1 MQRVHY
7 HAAMTARIRTLF
19 AVLCLA
25 LAGPV
30 VAQTDEAPP
39 PTTENA
45 ADAQLATPEATM
57 FTFLGAMER
66 YAEASDDAALDK
78 ALRCFEFLP
87 GTERVYKTEDAI
99 KMLQILN
106 RISRVETSDFLTF
119 FGDPDADRFVYFPQ
133 DRIPEHRKVS
143 RLTDGEIVFEKNE
156 TGEWRFN
163 NETIAGLNA
172 FYRDIESLP
181 ADFGS
186 TDAPVTASMVLRS
199 AVPVELRRAP
209 FLDIE
214 IWQWLAILVVI
225 FLGFA
230 LDFTVR
236 AILRGVWHRM
246 NARRSVEE
254 DQQITRKAVRPFGLL
269 AAGALWYWSLHLL
282 GLPTLALLVLLVAVR
297 IIVMIASVWAAFRL
311 VDLIGSFLTQQAGKT
326 DTKLDDLLI
335 PLLRKTAKVFVAAF
349 GLVYIAESFDIE
361 VLPLLTGLGIG
372 GLAVAF
378 AAKDTIENFFGSISV
393 IVDQPFE
400 VGDWIKTG
408 DTEGT
413 VEHLGLRS
421 TRVRTFYNS
430 LVTVPN
436 ATLVRATVDNYGRR
450 RFRRFS
456 THIGITY
463 DTPPETIEAFCEGIR
478 EIVRLHP
485 YTRKDSFHVW
495 LNKWGPSSLDILVY
509 IFHECPDWGT
519 ELRER
524 QRFMLDVMRLA
535 EKLGVSFAFPTQT
548 IEFKNTDLA
557 EPDAPLPTPQRDTEM
572 SARRSGIEAARALTG
587 AQPWRD
593 EAPPPVVFSGSD
605 VHDQR
610 GSAGDGEG

>member
-1 MQRVHY
+1 MKHRLALVLLCSF
-7 HAAMTARIRTLF
+7 ITLF
-19 AVLCLA
+19 APRSLLA
-25 LAGPV
+25 QDATPSESTPSK
-30 VAQTDEAPP
+30 ADTTQPDERL
-39 PTTENA
+39 E
-45 ADAQLATPEATM
+45 TPEAAM
-57 FTFLGAMER
+57 FTYLDAMGR
-66 YAEASDDAALDK
+66 FAEEKDEAALDE
-78 ALRCFEFLP
+78 ALLCFNFAGVPDRALQ
-87 GTERVYKTEDAI
+87 RDFAI
-99 KMLQILN
+99 KMLQVLN
-106 RISRVETSDFLTF
+106 RISLVESSDFLTYF
-119 FGDPDADRFVYFPQ
+119 TNPDKTRFVYFPQ
-133 DRIPEHRKVS
+133 QRIPEHRRVDK
-143 RLTDGEIVFEKNE
+143 LTDHEIAFEANAR
-156 TGEWRFN
+156 GEWRFSD
-163 NETIAGLNA
+163 ETVAQLNA
-172 FYRDIESLP
+172 LYRDVESLP
-181 ADFGS
+181 ADFGAA
-186 TDAPVTASMVLRS
+186 DAPLTPSMVLRS
-199 AVPVELRRAP
+199 WFPAEMRKAPV
-209 FLDIE
+209 LDIE
-214 IWQWLAILVVI
+214 IWQWVAIAVVI
-225 FLGFA
+225 FVGFL
-230 LDFTVR
+230 LDLVVR
-236 AILRGVWHRM
+236 ALLRGVWHRV
-246 NARRSVEE
+246 NVRRGVEE
-254 DQQITRKAVRPFGLL
+254 DREITKKAVRPFGLV
-269 AAGALWYWSLHLL
+269 AGAFLWYWSLHLL
-282 GLPTLALLVLLVAVR
+282 GLPAVALMVLLVAVR
-297 IIVMIASVWAAFRL
+297 VIAMVAAVWAAFRL
-311 VDLIGSFLTQQAGKT
+311 VDLVGSFLTMQAGKT

-335 PLLRKTAKVFVAAF
+335 PLVRKTAKVFIAAF

-421 TRVRTFYNS
+421 TRIRTFYNS

-456 THIGITY
+456 THIGVTY
-463 DTPPETIEAFCEGIR
+463 DTPPDTIEAFCEGIR

-535 EKLGVSFAFPTQT
+535 EKMGVSFAFPTQT

-572 SARRSGIEAARALTG
+572 TARRAGIEAARALTG

-593 EAPPPVVFSGSD
+593 EAPPPMTFSGSD
-605 VHDQR
+605 VHAQR